1 MKKILRVCSKSNTKN
16 SEVEFLTG
24 VMPNLTIPDTFIT
37 RSIANT
43 AINCKVIIS
52 TILTRG
58 FHLQIC
64 KSFAF
69 NMGQHCGLYY
79 TFLEISLY
87 PVGLSLS
94 LSLHSIVVNLSSW
107 LPRGRLEVKLYT
119 SGPSSISSYALFI
132 IFLQRLLKLNY
143 TFLFLYYFP

>member
-1 MKKILRVCSKSNTKN
+1 MKKILRVHSNSNTKN
-16 SEVEFLTG
+16 SEVGFLVG
-24 VMPNLTIPDTFIT
+24 VMPNLTILDTFIT
-37 RSIANT
+37 RSIANI
-43 AINCKVIIS
+43 AINCKVISS
-52 TILTRG
+52 TILIRQ

-69 NMGQHCGLYY
+69 NMGQHCVLYC
-79 TFLEISLY
+79 TFLEISPY
-87 PVGLSLS
+87 PVCLSLS

-107 LPRGRLEVKLYT
+107 LPRGRPYVKLYI

-143 TFLFLYYFP
+143 MFLCLYY